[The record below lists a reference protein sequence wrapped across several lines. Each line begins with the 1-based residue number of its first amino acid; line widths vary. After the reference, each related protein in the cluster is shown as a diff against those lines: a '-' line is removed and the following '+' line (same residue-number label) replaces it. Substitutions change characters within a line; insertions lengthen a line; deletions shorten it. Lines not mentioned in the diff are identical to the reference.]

1 MALYNSVM
9 DKSVYDGGE
18 TGPEWT
24 PVSTREAYAHVRR
37 SLITVLRRPGE
48 PGRIPVPSC
57 PGWTVRDVIAHVTG
71 ICQQAAVSLSPD
83 QAAPAVPLVD
93 GLDLEALLAEWE
105 RSGSRLDIALAR
117 PEHAGR
123 GGRMMMDAFTHE
135 LDIRLAIG
143 APLPAAHPAYPG
155 AFAVVTGGFSAS
167 VASRGLPAL
176 RLQTPAGSW
185 TAGDGEPA
193 AVVRGSVTDM
203 YRSLAGRRTVQ
214 QIRQLD
220 WSAEPERWIPA
231 FTWGPFIPPADP
243 AQ

>member
-1 MALYNSVM
+1 ME
-9 DKSVYDGGE
+9 KSVYEGSE

-24 PVSTREAYAHVRR
+24 PVTTREAYAHVRR
-37 SLITVLRRPGE
+37 NLIALLRRPGE

-71 ICQQAAVSLSPD
+71 ICQQAAAGLSRD
-83 QAAPAVPLVD
+83 QAAPAVPRID

-105 RSGSRLDIALAR
+105 RSGDRLDITLAR

-135 LDIRLAIG
+135 LDIRVAIG

-155 AFAVVTGGFSAS
+155 AFDVVVGGFSTS

-176 RLQTPAGSW
+176 RLRTPAASW

-193 AVVRGSVTDM
+193 AVVRGSVIDM
-203 YRSLAGRRTVQ
+203 YRSLAGRRTPQ
-214 QIRQLD
+214 QIRQLA
-220 WSAEPERWIPA
+220 WSAEPERWMPA
-231 FTWGPFIPPADP
+231 FTWGPFIPPANRVE
-243 AQ
+243 

>member
-1 MALYNSVM
+1 M
-9 DKSVYDGGE
+9 DKSVYEGSE

-24 PVSTREAYAHVRR
+24 PVSPREAYVHVRR
-37 SLITVLRRPGE
+37 NLITLLRRPDE

-71 ICQQAAVSLSPD
+71 ICQQVAASLSRD
-83 QAAPAVPLVD
+83 QPAPAVPPVD

-105 RSGSRLDIALAR
+105 RSGGQLDILLAR

-155 AFAVVTGGFSAS
+155 AFDVVAGGFSAS

-203 YRSLAGRRTVQ
+203 YRSLAGRRTRQ
-214 QIRQLD
+214 QIRQLA
-220 WSAEPERWIPA
+220 WSAEPEPWMPA

-243 AQ
+243 AE